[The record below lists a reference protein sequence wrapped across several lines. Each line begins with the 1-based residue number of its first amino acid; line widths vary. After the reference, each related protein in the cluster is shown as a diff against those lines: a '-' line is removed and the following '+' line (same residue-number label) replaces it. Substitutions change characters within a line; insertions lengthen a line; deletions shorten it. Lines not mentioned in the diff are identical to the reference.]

1 MAKIHVLEKHVVE
14 LIAAGEVV
22 ERPSSVI
29 KELVENSI
37 DAGATTISVEIQRG
51 GIAYMRVTDNGGGIA
66 REDVPKAFLRN
77 ATSKVESAEDLDGI
91 GTLGFRGE
99 ALASICAVSRVTLL
113 TRTEEELAGT
123 SYQIEGGEELALEDA
138 GCAKGCTIV
147 VRDLFYNTPARM
159 KFLKKDVSEAN
170 AVAGVMDRAALSH
183 PEISFRFV
191 RDHKET
197 LSTPGDRQL
206 RSCIYAVY
214 GKDFTAG
221 LIPVDYA
228 YNGIKVRGFISKPS
242 AVRPN
247 RSMQHF
253 FINGRFVKSKTAM
266 VALEQAFKGSIM
278 AGKFPSCVLHLS
290 VPWEAV
296 DVNVHPSKIEV
307 RFLNEKPIFDAVY
320 HGVKSALLSGDQRKE
335 MILPRP
341 KLDPPASQP
350 EQIRLAAK
358 PAIGP
363 AAQVTAEK
371 EARLLT
377 SQTEQAPNSSLGA
390 YEKVVSG
397 SAGRLAQSQQA
408 PLGKAPDKAFPQTA
422 SGPAVAGTSHIGENA
437 ADKKPP
443 SSLPGIGA
451 AGRIP
456 VPYEENEP
464 EIYLPVKR
472 QTAIPAVR
480 DFISSPFSFSDE
492 ASKPKAAG
500 EAPGDTGFEAAAAD
514 RGRKAEPKAQ
524 ELSEEAAGE
533 KPESS
538 RQAAAAEPPRE
549 EAGLQPFGEK
559 RQRLVGE
566 AFRTYLIIEYGDDE
580 LLLIDKH
587 AAHERIL
594 YEKLKKESGKSC
606 AQYLLEPI
614 PVTLDKNEYAAVL
627 ENQKLFWEAGF
638 EVEDF
643 GGGSVLVRSAPL
655 SLEQED
661 IASSLMEIAGHLLEN
676 KTDMS
681 TEKLD
686 WLYHNIAC
694 RAAVKAGQIT
704 SDQELIALAV
714 ALRENPE
721 IRYCPHGRPVSITLK
736 KREIEKQF
744 GRIQ

>member
-1 MAKIHVLEKHVVE
+1 MAKIHVLDKHVAE

-29 KELVENSI
+29 KELVENAI
-37 DAGATTISVEIQRG
+37 DAGATTISVEIQHG
-51 GIAYMRVTDNGGGIA
+51 GITYMRVTDNGSGIA
-66 REDVPKAFLRN
+66 REDVPNAFLRN
-77 ATSKVESAEDLDGI
+77 ATSKVQSAEDLDGI

-113 TRTEEELAGT
+113 TRTQDELAGT
-123 SYQIEGGEELALEDA
+123 SYQIEGGEETALEDV
-138 GCAKGCTIV
+138 GCAQGSTVI

-159 KFLKKDVSEAN
+159 KFLKKDISEVN

-183 PEISFRFV
+183 PEISFRFI

-206 RSCIYAVY
+206 KSCIYAVY

-221 LIPVDYA
+221 LIPVDYD
-228 YNGIKVRGFISKPS
+228 YSGVKVRGFISKPS

-290 VPWEAV
+290 VSWEAV

-320 HGVKSALLSGDQRKE
+320 HGVKSALMAGDQRKE
-335 MILPRP
+335 MTLPKP
-341 KLDPPASQP
+341 NLAPPAPQI
-350 EQIRLAAK
+350 EQTRLPSA
-358 PAIGP
+358 P
-363 AAQVTAEK
+363 AAGSVFNKREVLQESTPKTAQAGGPSDFLPNGTFNYQDGK
-371 EARLLT
+371 EFQSPDTLPQAAR
-377 SQTEQAPNSSLGA
+377 
-390 YEKVVSG
+390 K
-397 SAGRLAQSQQA
+397 
-408 PLGKAPDKAFPQTA
+408 
-422 SGPAVAGTSHIGENA
+422 
-437 ADKKPP
+437 
-443 SSLPGIGA
+443 
-451 AGRIP
+451 IP
-456 VPYEENEP
+456 VPYGDDEP
-464 EIYLPVKR
+464 ELYMPSKR
-472 QTAIPAVR
+472 QNTVPVVR
-480 DFISSPFSFSDE
+480 DFISSPFSFLEENQVNLDS
-492 ASKPKAAG
+492 P
-500 EAPGDTGFEAAAAD
+500 TG
-514 RGRKAEPKAQ
+514 GRIQEEGSALEEERPAITIEKAQ
-524 ELSEEAAGE
+524 AEIEEQSFPE
-533 KPESS
+533 KEP
-538 RQAAAAEPPRE
+538 EPPVGNNME
-549 EAGLQPFGEK
+549 QEPPQAFSPPVEK

-566 AFRTYLIIEYGDDE
+566 AFRTYLILEYGDDE

-627 ENQKLFWEAGF
+627 ENQNLFLEAGF

-643 GGGSVLVRSAPL
+643 GAGTVLVRSAPL

-661 IASSLMEIAGHLLEN
+661 IASSVMEIAGHLLEN

-694 RAAVKAGQIT
+694 RAAVKAGQT
-704 SDQELIALAV
+704 GADQELVALAV
-714 ALRENPE
+714 ALQENPE
-721 IRYCPHGRPVSITLK
+721 IRYCPHGRPVSISLK

>member
-1 MAKIHVLEKHVVE
+1 M
-14 LIAAGEVV
+14 
-22 ERPSSVI
+22 
-29 KELVENSI
+29 
-37 DAGATTISVEIQRG
+37 
-51 GIAYMRVTDNGGGIA
+51 
-66 REDVPKAFLRN
+66 
-77 ATSKVESAEDLDGI
+77 
-91 GTLGFRGE
+91 
-99 ALASICAVSRVTLL
+99 
-113 TRTEEELAGT
+113 
-123 SYQIEGGEELALEDA
+123 
-138 GCAKGCTIV
+138 
-147 VRDLFYNTPARM
+147 
-159 KFLKKDVSEAN
+159 
-170 AVAGVMDRAALSH
+170 
-183 PEISFRFV
+183 
-191 RDHKET
+191 
-197 LSTPGDRQL
+197 
-206 RSCIYAVY
+206 
-214 GKDFTAG
+214 
-221 LIPVDYA
+221 
-228 YNGIKVRGFISKPS
+228 
-242 AVRPN
+242 
-247 RSMQHF
+247 
-253 FINGRFVKSKTAM
+253 
-266 VALEQAFKGSIM
+266 
-278 AGKFPSCVLHLS
+278 
-290 VPWEAV
+290 
-296 DVNVHPSKIEV
+296 
-307 RFLNEKPIFDAVY
+307 
-320 HGVKSALLSGDQRKE
+320 LSGDKRKE

-358 PAIGP
+358 PAIGS
-363 AAQVTAEK
+363 AFQKAAEK

-377 SQTEQAPNSSLGA
+377 PQTEQAPNSSLGA

-397 SAGRLAQSQQA
+397 SADRLTQPQQV
-408 PLGKAPDKAFPQTA
+408 PPSGKAPDKAFPQTDFR
-422 SGPAVAGTSHIGENA
+422 PAVAGTAHIGENA
-437 ADKKPP
+437 ADKKQP
-443 SSLPGIGA
+443 SLLPGIGA
-451 AGRIP
+451 VGSIP
-456 VPYEENEP
+456 VPYGENEP
-464 EIYLPVKR
+464 EVYLPAKR
-472 QTAIPAVR
+472 QTAIPTVR

-492 ASKPKAAG
+492 ASRPKAAG

-514 RGRKAEPKAQ
+514 SGRKAEPKAQ

-549 EAGLQPFGEK
+549 EAGIQPFGEK

-566 AFRTYLIIEYGDDE
+566 VFRTYLIIEYGADE

-614 PVTLDKNEYAAVL
+614 PVTLDKDEYAAVL

>member
-1 MAKIHVLEKHVVE
+1 MAKIHVLDKHVAE

-29 KELVENSI
+29 KELVENAI
-37 DAGATTISVEIQRG
+37 DAGATTISVEIQHG
-51 GIAYMRVTDNGGGIA
+51 GITYMRVTDNGSGIA

-77 ATSKVESAEDLDGI
+77 ATSKVRSAEDLDGI

-113 TRTEEELAGT
+113 TRTQEELAGT
-123 SYQIEGGEELALEDA
+123 NYQIEGGEETALEDV
-138 GCAKGCTIV
+138 GCPQGSTVI

-159 KFLKKDVSEAN
+159 KFLKKDISEAN

-183 PEISFRFV
+183 PEISFRFI

-206 RSCIYAVY
+206 KSCIYAVY

-221 LIPVDYA
+221 LIPVDYD
-228 YNGIKVRGFISKPS
+228 YNGVKVRGFISKPS

-266 VALEQAFKGSIM
+266 AALEQAFKGSIM

-290 VPWEAV
+290 VSWQAV
-296 DVNVHPSKIEV
+296 DVNVHPAKIEV

-320 HGVKSALLSGDQRKE
+320 HGVKSALMAGDQRKE
-335 MILPRP
+335 MTLPKPNLAPPMPQIEQTRLPAPPTAGSAFYQP
-341 KLDPPASQP
+341 KEEKSQASHVGQPGGPPASVSNRAFSRNEGKEVQ
-350 EQIRLAAK
+350 
-358 PAIGP
+358 P
-363 AAQVTAEK
+363 AAPLP
-371 EARLLT
+371 EAAR
-377 SQTEQAPNSSLGA
+377 
-390 YEKVVSG
+390 K
-397 SAGRLAQSQQA
+397 
-408 PLGKAPDKAFPQTA
+408 
-422 SGPAVAGTSHIGENA
+422 
-437 ADKKPP
+437 
-443 SSLPGIGA
+443 
-451 AGRIP
+451 IP
-456 VPYEENEP
+456 VPYGDDEP
-464 EIYLPVKR
+464 ELFVPSKR
-472 QTAIPAVR
+472 QNPAPVVR
-480 DFISSPFSFSDE
+480 DFISSPFSF
-492 ASKPKAAG
+492 
-500 EAPGDTGFEAAAAD
+500 
-514 RGRKAEPKAQ
+514 
-524 ELSEEAAGE
+524 LEEKKE
-533 KPESS
+533 KPGAQASE
-538 RQAAAAEPPRE
+538 RLQEERPVINPEKTEATQAALTGGQTERQKSEPPAENSGEQETAE
-549 EAGLQPFGEK
+549 EIAPPAEK
-559 RQRLVGE
+559 RQRLIGE

-614 PVTLDKNEYAAVL
+614 PVTLDKNEYAVVL
-627 ENQKLFWEAGF
+627 ENQELFLEAGF

-643 GGGSVLVRSAPL
+643 GAGTVLVRSAPL
-655 SLEQED
+655 SFEQED
-661 IASSLMEIAGHLLEN
+661 IASSFMEIAGHLLEN

-694 RAAVKAGQIT
+694 RAAVKAGQT
-704 SDQELIALAV
+704 GADQELVALAA

-721 IRYCPHGRPVSITLK
+721 IRYCPHGRPVSISLK

>member
-1 MAKIHVLEKHVVE
+1 MAKIHVLEKHVAE

-22 ERPSSVI
+22 ERPSSVV
-29 KELVENSI
+29 KELVENAI
-37 DAGATTISVEIQRG
+37 DAGATAISVEIQHG
-51 GIAYMRVTDNGGGIA
+51 GITYMRVTDNGSGIA

-77 ATSKVESAEDLDGI
+77 ATSKVRSAEDLDGI

-113 TRTEEELAGT
+113 TRTREELAGT
-123 SYQIEGGEELALEDA
+123 SYQIEGGEETALEDV
-138 GCAKGCTIV
+138 GCAQGSTVI

-159 KFLKKDVSEAN
+159 KFLKKDISEAN

-183 PEISFRFV
+183 PEISFRFI

-206 RSCIYAVY
+206 KSCIYAVY

-221 LIPVDYA
+221 LIPVDYD
-228 YNGIKVRGFISKPS
+228 YNGVKVRGFISKPS

-266 VALEQAFKGSIM
+266 AALEQAFKGSIM

-290 VPWEAV
+290 VSWQAV
-296 DVNVHPSKIEV
+296 DVNVHPAKIEV

-320 HGVKSALLSGDQRKE
+320 HGVKSALIVGDQRKE
-335 MILPRP
+335 MTLPKP
-341 KLDPPASQP
+341 NLAPPAPQIEQTRLTAATRSGSVFHQP
-350 EQIRLAAK
+350 EEEK
-358 PAIGP
+358 PQAP
-363 AAQVTAEK
+363 AFSAAQ
-371 EARLLT
+371 
-377 SQTEQAPNSSLGA
+377 
-390 YEKVVSG
+390 
-397 SAGRLAQSQQA
+397 AGRPSAPDSNRAFRRYEGKEFQPSA
-408 PLGKAPDKAFPQTA
+408 PLP
-422 SGPAVAGTSHIGENA
+422 EA
-437 ADKKPP
+437 AR
-443 SSLPGIGA
+443 S
-451 AGRIP
+451 IP
-456 VPYEENEP
+456 VPYRDDEP
-464 EIYLPVKR
+464 ELFVPTKR
-472 QTAIPAVR
+472 QNPVPVVR
-480 DFISSPFSFSDE
+480 DFISSPFSFLEEKESKSD
-492 ASKPKAAG
+492 AQAG
-500 EAPGDTGFEAAAAD
+500 ERLQEERPALNLE
-514 RGRKAEPKAQ
+514 KAEEAQ
-524 ELSEEAAGE
+524 DVFPGE
-533 KPESS
+533 QAEYQKPETP
-538 RQAAAAEPPRE
+538 AENSGEQGTALETAQNP
-549 EAGLQPFGEK
+549 EK
-559 RQRLVGE
+559 RQRLIGE
-566 AFRTYLIIEYGDDE
+566 AFRTYLMIEYGDDE

-614 PVTLDKNEYAAVL
+614 AVTLDKNEYAAVL
-627 ENQKLFWEAGF
+627 ENQALFLEAGF

-643 GGGSVLVRSAPL
+643 GAGTVLVRSAPL
-655 SLEQED
+655 SFEQED
-661 IASSLMEIAGHLLEN
+661 IASSFMEIAGHLLEN

-694 RAAVKAGQIT
+694 RAAVKAGHT
-704 SDQELIALAV
+704 GSDQELVALAV
-714 ALRENPE
+714 ALQENPE
-721 IRYCPHGRPVSITLK
+721 IRYCPHGRPVSISLK

>member
-1 MAKIHVLEKHVVE
+1 MAKIHVLDKHVAE

-37 DAGATTISVEIQRG
+37 DAGATTISVEIQHG
-51 GIAYMRVTDNGGGIA
+51 GITYMRVTDNGVGIA

-77 ATSKVESAEDLDGI
+77 ATSKVKSAEDLDGI

-123 SYQIEGGEELALEDA
+123 SYQIEGGEEISLEDA

-159 KFLKKDVSEAN
+159 KFLKKDISEAN

-183 PEISFRFV
+183 PEISFRFI

-206 RSCIYAVY
+206 KSCVYAVY

-221 LIPVDYA
+221 MLPVDYD
-228 YNGIKVRGFISKPS
+228 YNGIKVRGFISRPS
-242 AVRPN
+242 AARPN

-278 AGKFPSCVLHLS
+278 VGKFPSCVLHLS
-290 VPWEAV
+290 VPWKAV
-296 DVNVHPSKIEV
+296 DVNVHPAKIEV

-335 MILPRP
+335 MTLSRP
-341 KLDPPASQP
+341 NLNPPVPQLEQTRLVTPDGTSGFNAFRRNESQP
-350 EQIRLAAK
+350 SQPFPVKQNEIEQRSPFTTSSIDASKQER
-358 PAIGP
+358 AISGEKENRP
-363 AAQVTAEK
+363 NPVAVSNHLIDSPEIDALQKDIVQRQNQTAETT
-371 EARLLT
+371 RRI
-377 SQTEQAPNSSLGA
+377 SIS
-390 YEKVVSG
+390 YEG
-397 SAGRLAQSQQA
+397 
-408 PLGKAPDKAFPQTA
+408 
-422 SGPAVAGTSHIGENA
+422 
-437 ADKKPP
+437 
-443 SSLPGIGA
+443 
-451 AGRIP
+451 
-456 VPYEENEP
+456 YEP
-464 EIYLPVKR
+464 EIYLPTKR
-472 QTAIPAVR
+472 QNAVPVVR
-480 DFISSPFSFSDE
+480 DFIASPFSFHDNARFVKIAE
-492 ASKPKAAG
+492 QKP
-500 EAPGDTGFEAAAAD
+500 EAADPSAASA
-514 RGRKAEPKAQ
+514 GSAPETEEKGSGFPEKEEPRPSDIGKQAT
-524 ELSEEAAGE
+524 EGEGPLETEESKSSE
-533 KPESS
+533 
-538 RQAAAAEPPRE
+538 
-549 EAGLQPFGEK
+549 EK
-559 RQRLVGE
+559 RQRLIGE

-580 LLLIDKH
+580 LLFIDKH

-627 ENQKLFWEAGF
+627 ENQELFWEAGF

-661 IASSLMEIAGHLLEN
+661 IASSLMEIAGHLLDHQ
-676 KTDMS
+676 TDMS